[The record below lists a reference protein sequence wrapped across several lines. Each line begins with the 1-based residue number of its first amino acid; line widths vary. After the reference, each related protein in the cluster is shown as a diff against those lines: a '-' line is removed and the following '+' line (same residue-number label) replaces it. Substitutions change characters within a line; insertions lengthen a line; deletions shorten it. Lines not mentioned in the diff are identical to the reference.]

1 MWKWL
6 KFILGHLSL
15 YQNMLEE
22 REYRIA
28 SLKLRSKAYSAS
40 LGVSFEAILKFL
52 ESYSISTFRD
62 NCFILNSS
70 TGRWG
75 AFPQSTSPKSSR
87 TPTGLGGFRDRQ
99 ISKDAWAET

>member
-6 KFILGHLSL
+6 KFILGYLSL
-15 YQNMLEE
+15 YQDTVEE

-40 LGVSFEAILKFL
+40 SGVPFEVILKFL

-62 NCFILNSS
+62 DCFIFES
-70 TGRWG
+70 
-75 AFPQSTSPKSSR
+75 
-87 TPTGLGGFRDRQ
+87 
-99 ISKDAWAET
+99 